1 MWIFLNDA
9 FLSVVA
15 HRHEPDML
23 LVRARAR
30 GDIERVFPD
39 ADVSHSP
46 DADYAYRATLARE
59 VVARVLAEQVAGITY
74 PNFKSSIKEPDRH
87 DACMAVWS
95 VMHRFQTDRARG

>member
-1 MWIFLNDA
+1 MWIFFNDA
-9 FLSVVA
+9 FLSIVA
-15 HRHEPDML
+15 HRHQPDML
-23 LVRARAR
+23 LVRSRAR

-59 VVARVLAEQVAGITY
+59 EVAKAIASQIESIGY

-87 DACMAVWS
+87 HACMDVWS
-95 VMHRFQTDRARG
+95 VMHQFQTNRVRG